1 MSEYIEKFLH
11 YFTDQGVSRGVA
23 ITYLVVSAL
32 IVVMAVVALV
42 MRIIVII
49 NYQEGNKKE
58 TKSGKNGY
66 EIAREMLDKAGLKD
80 VKIEKAG
87 WFRAFFIGNCYSI
100 TKNTIFLRKG
110 IINSN
115 SVTSVALALQKV
127 GVAKLCRNGSKTA
140 KTRNIM
146 QIVSLVGPIL
156 FVPVVLLGFV
166 LDLVLFKVF
175 GVFSIVGIAVG
186 LFLVLAGFIERML
199 TIPVEKKANE
209 MALSMIKETAV
220 LDDEE
225 IEVVKKVFKAYIIAY
240 ICEFI
245 IAVLRLVQ
253 IVLEIVM
260 NVQINSNKS

>member
-1 MSEYIEKFLH
+1 MNQYIEKFIQ
-11 YFTDQGVSRGVA
+11 YFTDKGVSRGVA
-23 ITYLVVSAL
+23 ITYLIVSAI
-32 IVVMAVVALV
+32 IVVMAIVALV

-49 NYQEGNKKE
+49 KYQEGNKRE
-58 TKSGKNGY
+58 VKSGKTGY

-87 WFRAFFIGNCYSI
+87 WLRAFFIGNCYSI

-110 IINSN
+110 IINAK

-127 GVAKLCRNGSKTA
+127 GVAKLCVNGNKTA

-156 FVPVVLLGFV
+156 FVPVVLLGFI
-166 LDLVLFKVF
+166 LDYILFQVF
-175 GVFSIVGIAVG
+175 GIFSIVGIAVG

-199 TIPVEKKANE
+199 NIPVEKKANK
-209 MALSMIKETAV
+209 MALSMIRETGV
-220 LDDEE
+220 LDEEE
-225 IEVVKKVFKAYIIAY
+225 IAIVEKVFKAYMIAY

-245 IAVLRLVQ
+245 IAVLRIVQ

-260 NVQINSNKS
+260 NVQIASNKS